1 MAVGQAAEDPATD
14 GTHQEA
20 RGEHACGVEQ
30 LHGGVVGGEERWG
43 EVDRAEGVDV
53 EVEPFHQVA

>member
-1 MAVGQAAEDPATD
+1 MAVGEAAEDPATN
-14 GTHQEA
+14 GAHQKA
-20 RGEHACGVEQ
+20 RGEYTRRVQQ
-30 LHGGVVGGEERWG
+30 LHGGVVGGEEGRG